1 MGTRHTRQTR
11 QTRQDKRKRKEKERI
26 RESQPKKDFA
36 DFPSHSP
43 ENLNCWSSLHCCHH
57 QLN

>member
-11 QTRQDKRKRKEKERI
+11 QKEKEKRKRELEKAN
-26 RESQPKKDFA
+26 QKKKDFA